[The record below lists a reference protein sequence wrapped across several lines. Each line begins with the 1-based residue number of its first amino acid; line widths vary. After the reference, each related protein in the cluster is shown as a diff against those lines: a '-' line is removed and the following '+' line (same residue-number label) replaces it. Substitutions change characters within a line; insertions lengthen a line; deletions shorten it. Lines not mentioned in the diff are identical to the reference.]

1 MAQVVVTIDGKAYRM
16 ACEEGQESHL
26 DGLAQN
32 FDRYVGHLKS
42 QFGEIGDL
50 RVTVMASIMVMDELS
65 EATRRI
71 AELEREMDALRQSRD
86 GAASVVEKSD
96 QALAG
101 MLTDLSSQVRS
112 IADKLNGA
120 GNTNNSG

>member
-26 DGLAQN
+26 EGLADN

-50 RVTVMASIMVMDELS
+50 
-65 EATRRI
+65 
-71 AELEREMDALRQSRD
+71 ERDVEALRQNRD
-86 GAASVVEKSD
+86 GAAVVAEKSD

-101 MLTDLSSQVRS
+101 MLSELTTQVRS
-112 IADKLNGA
+112 IADKLNG
-120 GNTNNSG
+120 TNPG

>member
-26 DGLAQN
+26 EGLADN

-50 RVTVMASIMVMDELS
+50 RVTVMAAIMVMDELS
-65 EATRRI
+65 DAQRRI
-71 AELEREMDALRQSRD
+71 GDLEHEVENMRQGRD
-86 GAASVVEKSD
+86 SAATVAEKSD

-101 MLTDLSSQVRS
+101 MLSELTTQVRS
-112 IADKLNGA
+112 IADKLNG
-120 GNTNNSG
+120 TNPA

>member
-26 DGLAQN
+26 EGLAEN

-50 RVTVMASIMVMDELS
+50 LVTVMAAIMVMDELS
-65 EATRRI
+65 DAQRRI
-71 AELEREMDALRQSRD
+71 GDLEREAEAMRQSRD
-86 GAASVVEKSD
+86 GAAVVAEKSD

-101 MLTDLSSQVRS
+101 MLSELTTQVRS
-112 IADKLNGA
+112 IADKLNG
-120 GNTNNSG
+120 TNPA